1 MFNNLDF
8 SKIQYLKLYLSDIP
22 ECNTDYIDY
31 LEWEKIKYPVVWGTD
46 HYGRKYITIKA
57 LIGKK
62 KIMQTFFQRYTDTSN
77 CWAFGDCYRKK
88 ETTCPLFISDG
99 RLKSDTF
106 KFIEELIKN
115 EIIDLKDWY
124 DKNINKLHWCVKEGN
139 FKLKLYNYIKEKW
152 IYLIKIKLL
161 YNILSEKT
169 NLNNDL
175 CLKISKI
182 SINL

>member
-8 SKIQYLKLYLSDIP
+8 SKIQYMKLSLCDIP
-22 ECNTDYIDY
+22 KGNTEYIDY

-46 HYGRKYITIKA
+46 HYERKYITIKA
-57 LIGKK
+57 LYGKK
-62 KIMQTFFQRYTDTSN
+62 KIMQTFFQRYTDTTN
-77 CWAFGDCYRKK
+77 CWAFGDCIWERERTYS
-88 ETTCPLFISDG
+88 LFSSDG

-106 KFIEELIKN
+106 KLIEELIKN
-115 EIIDLKDWY
+115 KIIDLKDWK
-124 DKNINKLHWCVKEGN
+124 DKNINTLHWSLEECN
-139 FKLKLYNYIKEKW
+139 FKLKLYNNIKEKW

-161 YNILSEKT
+161 HNILSEKT

-175 CLKISKI
+175 CLKISKL

>member
-22 ECNTDYIDY
+22 ERYTDYIDY

-57 LIGKK
+57 LFGKK
-62 KIMQTFFQRYTDTSN
+62 KIMQTFFQRYTDTKD
-77 CWAFGDCYRKK
+77 CWAFGDCYGE
-88 ETTCPLFISDG
+88 ETSSLFISDG

-106 KFIEELIKN
+106 KLIEELIKN
-115 EIIDLKDWY
+115 KIIDLKDWKY
-124 DKNINKLHWCVKEGN
+124 KNINKLHWCVKEGN
-139 FKLKLYNYIKEKW
+139 FKLKLYNIIKDKW
-152 IYLIKIKLL
+152 IYLIKMKLL
-161 YNILSEKT
+161 HNILSEKT

-175 CLKISKI
+175 CLKISKL
-182 SINL
+182 SVNL